1 MSESSCESLQIFSQS
16 SFKSHYNTVI
26 LNVSSQLT
34 ERAEVS
40 GKTHQQLERTPKSHG
55 KSAFQHSSFL
65 FVFSSLFACPAHYVR
80 FIRLWDRE
88 FLWLV
93 NLQNTIDSQIVEI
106 NLKSEDSILPQLK
119 QVSSCSLKILP

>member
-1 MSESSCESLQIFSQS
+1 MGESSSESLQISSQS
-16 SFKSHYNTVI
+16 SFKSNYNTVI

-65 FVFSSLFACPAHYVR
+65 FVFSSLFASPGHYVR
-80 FIRLWDRE
+80 FIRLRDGE

-93 NLQNTIDSQIVEI
+93 NLQNTINSQIVAV
-106 NLKSEDSILPQLK
+106 NLKGKDSILAQLE
-119 QVSSCSLKILP
+119 QASSPSLKILP